1 MGWQELTA
9 LGIVAVTA
17 LAFIW
22 SLLRPRK
29 ASFHR
34 QTQCGCSSPASS
46 GSKQSIL
53 LHARKGEVPKIFIK
67 AG

>member
-9 LGIVAVTA
+9 LAIVLVTA

-22 SLLRPRK
+22 NFVRPRRH
-29 ASFHR
+29 SFR
-34 QTQCGCSSPASS
+34 QQTGCGCSSP

-53 LHARKGEVPKIFIK
+53 LHARKGEPPKIFIK